1 VRFSPAART
10 GAAALSALAVLLAPT
25 TTHAATAERTTAPGD
40 TVALPVRD
48 ALAALPVQTEN
59 RTGYE
64 RTKFKHWTDV
74 DRDGC
79 NTRAEVLLDEAV
91 TAPVEGPTTF

>member
-1 VRFSPAART
+1 M
-10 GAAALSALAVLLAPT
+10 
-25 TTHAATAERTTAPGD
+25 
-40 TVALPVRD
+40 ALPVRD

-79 NTRAEVLLDEAV
+79 NTRAEVF
-91 TAPVEGPTTF
+91 PR